1 MHVVT
6 DESILADLAEIRRLA
21 EAMRR
26 DAAELD
32 GAARAFFD
40 ACARRARIARDTA
53 GMREA
58 AD

>member
-1 MHVVT
+1 MRVVT

-26 DAAELD
+26 DAAELE
-32 GAARAFFD
+32 GATRAFFD
-40 ACARRARIARDTA
+40 ACARRARMPRDTA
-53 GMREA
+53 ELREA